1 MSATKHQPPDVAPE
15 TGSDGVVI
23 FIHFGLPHEFS
34 IVHSIYWPGPL
45 LILARA
51 IEGLLRVDRLIVE
64 GSLGSHGVLSEGM
77 ISFASTDRNRAIAC
91 VKQCLISCGLLAHC
105 VEIAWQDDDECIL
118 RTHLNRDRTR
128 HIYRRSACAGPW
140 ASAGAP
146 RCVLLAIDAWR
157 FPPLLGGGDGCRPG

>member
-118 RTHLNRDRTR
+118 RTCWPDDGPTLPFLR
-128 HIYRRSACAGPW
+128 HMDD
-140 ASAGAP
+140 ASIELRNELTQP
-146 RCVLLAIDAWR
+146 K
-157 FPPLLGGGDGCRPG
+157 PLEP